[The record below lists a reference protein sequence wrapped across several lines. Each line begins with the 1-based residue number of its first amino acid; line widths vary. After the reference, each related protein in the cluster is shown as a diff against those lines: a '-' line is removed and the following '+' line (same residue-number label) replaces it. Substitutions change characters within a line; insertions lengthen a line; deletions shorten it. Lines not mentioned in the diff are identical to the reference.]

1 MKHCAVLLL
10 LAATFAQGQ
19 VPQLSDFYGTWK
31 AEFHKQT
38 WLTLTLSASKSTL
51 VHSTE
56 MSADDEGDITSV
68 GEEMSTDQVV
78 GVELLDTTLR
88 ITTRDE
94 DGNRDQ
100 YTLVFT
106 GKDSADLHP
115 VVASGASGPKPFHL
129 KRLPLSAPQK

>member
-1 MKHCAVLLL
+1 MKRCAILLL
-10 LAATFAQGQ
+10 LVAIVAQAQ

-78 GVELLDTTLR
+78 RVELQDATLHV
-88 ITTRDE
+88 TTRDE
-94 DGNRDQ
+94 DGNTDQ
-100 YTLVFT
+100 YVLVFS
-106 GKDSADLHP
+106 GKDTADLHP
-115 VVASGASGPKPFHL
+115 VVAGGASGPKPFHL
-129 KRLPLSAPQK
+129 KRIPLSAPQK